1 MKNNSLEQQIEMEK
15 QKNKKIMS
23 DFDQM
28 STVIDQGESD
38 KKQISDGTFNS
49 LQIKCKKLEAK
60 IRDLEHYKKESN
72 DLKSQRDKL

>member
-38 KKQISDGTFNS
+38 KK
-49 LQIKCKKLEAK
+49 
-60 IRDLEHYKKESN
+60 
-72 DLKSQRDKL
+72 